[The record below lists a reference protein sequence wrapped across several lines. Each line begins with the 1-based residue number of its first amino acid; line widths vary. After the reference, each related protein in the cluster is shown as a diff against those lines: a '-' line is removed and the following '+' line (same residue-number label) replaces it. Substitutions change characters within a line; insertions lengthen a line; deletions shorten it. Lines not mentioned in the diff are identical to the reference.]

1 MKTEKPYGKGFIGFI
16 IGLLLATVIIGSLVY
31 ILETSRKRDF
41 KDPVVEKELP
51 PPEILTPKKPA
62 EPAPPP
68 QPEHQPASEPQ
79 NISTGEP
86 KETPSSEPKAQD
98 DNEPSDI
105 IGIPDALPPHKT
117 EADKEKPK
125 AERKKTDK
133 PQAKPTPEQILNG
146 KAGRDQAKTDREA
159 ERKKAQD
166 ALSGRTGKTET
177 PSSAGG
183 KSRIIVQAGSYGSRD
198 KAEVQRAKL
207 AAVGVDAHIAEATVQ
222 GKTMYRVQTAPLAA
236 DAAALTRQTLQQKG
250 IDSFARPA
258 R

>member
-1 MKTEKPYGKGFIGFI
+1 MNFMKTEKPYGKGLTGFI
-16 IGLLLATVIIGSLVY
+16 IGLLLATLIIGGVVY
-31 ILETSRKRDF
+31 VLETGRKRDF

-62 EPAPPP
+62 EPVPPP
-68 QPEHQPASEPQ
+68 QPLPASEPQ
-79 NISTGEP
+79 SISASEP
-86 KETPSSEPKAQD
+86 KEIPASEPKAQD
-98 DNEPSDI
+98 DTEPSDI

-117 EADKEKPK
+117 DKPK
-125 AERKKTDK
+125 PERKKTDK

-146 KAGRDQAKTDREA
+146 KAGKNQAKTDREA

-166 ALSGRTGKTET
+166 ALNGH
-177 PSSAGG
+177 AG
-183 KSRIIVQAGSYGSRD
+183 KSEAQSGGSGKGRIIVQAGSYGSRD

-207 AAVGVDAHIAEATVQ
+207 AMAGVDAHVAEATVQ
-222 GKTMYRVQTAPLAA
+222 GKTMYRVQTAPLTA
-236 DAAALTRQTLQQKG
+236 DAAANTRQTLQQKG